1 MGLVRWEPF
10 RELEDMTQQLQR
22 LFGQRPWLRE
32 AGEEALTVGDWLPPV
47 DIQETEKEFLFKV
60 ELPEIK
66 KEDVKVEVEDRTL
79 RITGERKREKEEK
92 GTLYHRVERSYGT
105 FLRTF
110 ALPVAADA
118 TRVQAE
124 FKEGLLLVHVAKSE
138 SARPKMISVKVT

>member
-60 ELPEIK
+60 ELSEIK

-124 FKEGLLLVHVAKSE
+124 FKEGLLLVHVAKNE